1 MRCNMLCEELLE
13 KLAQKPR
20 VSLGFYPTPFYKLE
34 RLSKELGINL
44 YIKRDDFS
52 GKNLFGGNKTRKLEF
67 LLADALQQG
76 ADYVFTY
83 GASQSNHAMQ
93 TVACCNSLG
102 LKSVLFLLD
111 LVRAGLKEPKA
122 NLLLDK
128 ILGTEINLVE
138 PLEGESLFDAEERYM
153 QLARQRMAELEA
165 EGHKC
170 YSVPMGGAH
179 PIGSAGF
186 IAGFAELQAQAQAM
200 NLKVDYLFHAN
211 GSGGTMAGIVAGKK
225 LLAPNCQV
233 ISVNAAEHD
242 EAYLEGIIAMA
253 NDALEWLD
261 LKERVTKAD
270 CCMENNYWQPG
281 YEQPSKAG
289 NDAVRLLARQEGLIC
304 DTVYTGKA
312 LAGLIDY
319 VRTGK
324 IAPGSNVVFWHTGG
338 ATALFAEE
346 SILGDLL

>member
-1 MRCNMLCEELLE
+1 MLYQELIKKIE
-13 KLAQKPR
+13 AKPR
-20 VSLGFYPTPFYKLE
+20 VNLGFYPTPFYKLE
-34 RLSKELGINL
+34 RLSKQLGVNL

-52 GKNLFGGNKTRKLEF
+52 GRNLFGGNKTRKLEF
-67 LLADALQQG
+67 LLADALEKQ
-76 ADYVFTY
+76 AEYVFTY

-111 LVRAGLKEPKA
+111 LVRAGMKEPKA

-128 ILGTEINLVE
+128 ILGTEINLVP
-138 PLEGESLFDAEERYM
+138 PLEGESLFEAEERYM
-153 QLARQRMAELEA
+153 VLANKRLAELEA
-165 EGHKC
+165 EGHRC

-186 IAGFAELQAQAQAM
+186 VNGFAELYAQAQAM
-200 NLKVDYLFHAN
+200 NLKLDYVFHAN
-211 GSGGTMAGIVAGKK
+211 GSGGTMSGIIAGKK
-225 LLAPNCQV
+225 LLAPDCKV
-233 ISVNAAEHD
+233 ISVNAADHNEKD
-242 EAYLEGIIAMA
+242 LEAVVAMA
-253 NDALEWLD
+253 NKTLAWLEIE
-261 LKERVTKAD
+261 ERVTLED

-289 NDAVRLLARQEGLIC
+289 NAAVRLLASQEGLIC

-312 LAGLIDY
+312 LSGLLDY
-319 VRTGK
+319 VRSGK

-338 ATALFAEE
+338 ATALFAED
-346 SILGDLL
+346 SILGDLLD